1 MTYYRRDSRVRGRN
15 GQERRK
21 RIWSRDPFCAMCGK
35 LVVLTYPDPSAFELD
50 HIVALANG
58 GKDIDSNL
66 QVLCAGPMGC
76 HAKKTAR
83 DLGHTAPRVIGL
95 DGFPIEVDEVEPT

>member
-1 MTYYRRDSRVRGRN
+1 
-15 GQERRK
+15 
-21 RIWSRDPFCAMCGK
+21 MCGK
-35 LVVLTYPDPSAFELD
+35 LVVLTYPDPCAFELD

-66 QVLCAGPMGC
+66 QVLCSGPKGC

-83 DLGHTAPRVIGL
+83 DLGHTPPRLIGL
-95 DGFPIEVDEVEPT
+95 DGFPVEVDEGAPT